1 MKSVRISAKAII
13 INNGKLFAMHHHDSE
28 GTYYILP
35 GGGQRNGESL
45 IAAVKREC
53 IEEAGI
59 KVTVGEVMYIRDYIG
74 DKHEFTG
81 QKPGFHQ
88 VEIMFK
94 CEILDGSG
102 IGNGKQMDERQ
113 IGVSWLLLDELDQ
126 YRLYPAILKD
136 VLQDNKQD
144 SIYLGDVN

>member
-1 MKSVRISAKAII
+1 MKNVRISAKAII
-13 INNGKLFAMHHHDSE
+13 IKNGKLLVMHHCDSD

-53 IEEAGI
+53 LEEAGI
-59 KVTVGEVMYIRDYIG
+59 KVAVGEVMYIRDYIG
-74 DKHEFTG
+74 DNYEFAE
-81 QKPGFHQ
+81 KPGFHQ

-94 CEILDGSG
+94 CEILDGSE

-126 YRLYPAILKD
+126 YRLFPAILKD
-136 VLQDNKQD
+136 VLKDNKKE